1 MQRYTLPAR
10 YVVKVMVMQCFECMH
25 RMHVQK
31 TTHVTYGSVW
41 VCSACNINI
50 GAVCDMVVVLDVC
63 KARNVCKWLNNYV

>member
-1 MQRYTLPAR
+1 
-10 YVVKVMVMQCFECMH
+10 
-25 RMHVQK
+25 MHVQK

-50 GAVCDMVVVLDVC
+50 GAVCDMFVVLDVC